1 MTTTKKKAKRSTQKN
16 QTEAELLRVEI
27 ARIRGQRDEAR
38 QNHISA
44 MAALERL
51 AGSTEAAD
59 SLAAGVDRMD
69 QAQRPSEEARLR
81 DAVVEAALAWF
92 SAGEDLGPG
101 QKQESMMTA
110 IVALRAHRAK
120 KGGA

>member
-1 MTTTKKKAKRSTQKN
+1 MTTTKKKAKRSTRA
-16 QTEAELLRVEI
+16 T
-27 ARIRGQRDEAR
+27 G
-38 QNHISA
+38 
-44 MAALERL
+44 MAADVAEMGAEVVRLGRVSASLEGIYQIHMLSRF
-51 AGSTEAAD
+51 EALSRRIEA
-59 SLAAGVDRMD
+59 LE
-69 QAQRPSEEARLR
+69 QAQRPSEESRLR

>member
-1 MTTTKKKAKRSTQKN
+1 MQRGAVDDVREVLKA
-16 QTEAELLRVEI
+16 VERRAMDESLKSN
-27 ARIRGQRDEAR
+27 ARITALAAQVNEV
-38 QNHISA
+38 ISG
-44 MAALERL
+44 MQGFDMRLTGTRERLTALE
-51 AGSTEAAD
+51 
-59 SLAAGVDRMD
+59 
-69 QAQRPSEEARLR
+69 QAQRPPEEARLR